1 MTDAPAS
8 PPPDPDLPLLLA
20 TGTTIEKP
28 SRRFR
33 RRYLLVLLIP
43 VFMFTGAVV
52 GMYFQPPAL
61 REFYAL
67 TGLTPGAGSTAPI
80 ALPPKIELPKDMAE
94 TLRPT
99 DVLGLAR
106 LMPRGDISTVA
117 APFGAGDAR
126 VAEILVA
133 EGDRVA
139 RGDPVAQLD
148 NLDVLESAV
157 LQAEANLA
165 VREATLAATRATV
178 QSSRD
183 EAQALLEQSRA
194 AAEEARSQRARTQ
207 DLFDR
212 AVTTRAT
219 LDAAIAAEGQA
230 LAAVAKA
237 EATLAR
243 FTAVALDEQPDVV
256 VAARNADA
264 ARAEL
269 ERARRDVARAMVRA
283 PISGTVLDIT
293 VTPGARP
300 PAEGIM
306 QIGDTSAMMAE
317 MEIWQDRISQVA
329 VGQPVD
335 LAAPAL
341 GTTFQGRVQSIGLT
355 VGRQGL
361 LSDDQAANTDARVVR
376 VMVALDAASSLRAA
390 GVTNLEVVARI
401 DTEAPQ

>member
-1 MTDAPAS
+1 MTNPI
-8 PPPDPDLPLLLA
+8 DPDLPLPIAADALPEA
-20 TGTTIEKP
+20 AKG
-28 SRRFR
+28 RWRFR
-33 RRYLLVLLIP
+33 KRYLLVLLIP
-43 VFMFTGAVV
+43 VFMFSGAVV
-52 GMYFQPPAL
+52 GLYFQPPPL
-61 REFYAL
+61 RGFYAL
-67 TGLTPGAGSTAPI
+67 TGLTPGAGSATPI
-80 ALPPKIELPKDMAE
+80 ALPPEIAVPKDMAE
-94 TLRPT
+94 TMRPS

-106 LMPRGDISTVA
+106 LMPQGDISTVA
-117 APFGAGDAR
+117 APYGAGDAR

-133 EGDRVA
+133 EGDRVEKGA
-139 RGDPVAQLD
+139 PVAQLD
-148 NLDVLESAV
+148 NLDFLESAV

-183 EAQALLEQSRA
+183 EAQAGLEQARS
-194 AAEEARSQRARTQ
+194 AAEEATSQRIRTE

-212 AVTTRAT
+212 AVTTQAT
-219 LDAAIAAEGQA
+219 LDATRAAERQS

-243 FTAVALDEQPDVV
+243 FTSIALEDQPDVV

-269 ERARRDVARAMVRA
+269 ERARRDVARAVVRA

-300 PAEGIM
+300 PGDGIM

-317 MEIWQDRISQVA
+317 VEIWQDRISQVA
-329 VGQPVD
+329 VGQPVE

-341 GTTFQGRVQSIGLT
+341 GITFQGRVQSIGLT

-361 LSDDQAANTDARVVR
+361 LSDDTAANTDARVVR
-376 VMVALDAASSLRAA
+376 VMVALDAASSPLAA
-390 GVTNLEVVARI
+390 GFTNLEVVARI
-401 DTEAPQ
+401 DTRAAQ